1 MSRKARSPCEP
12 FLFYMCGH
20 AITSECHETNARCS
34 SASNLTANFLY
45 LCLILRLSL
54 RVISFMISL
63 TTRCILH
70 D

>member
-1 MSRKARSPCEP
+1 MSRKARSPYP
-12 FLFYMCGH
+12 FFFFH